1 MNVANAT
8 RHEVSY
14 RVQHQLPA
22 PGRAEGELRPLPAG
36 DAVAVQ
42 ESWTVE
48 FFLGKRIVAQ
58 YTVFDPAAVVRL
70 VERNGAF
77 QVDVSS
83 SRHGAVDMERL
94 IESMLPSSV
103 PNSAAVLQ
111 ARRNAAAREGLLQEF
126 GALTSAEVAD
136 LAGSRASNKAAL
148 ANRWKQEG
156 RIFPVTHHGQT
167 LFPAYQFDGEGQ
179 PRPVIAQVLSTL
191 GKQSRDWELALWFLS
206 ASGWLGGKRPVDLLD
221 SDPAA
226 VAEAA
231 RREID
236 DLVF

>member
-1 MNVANAT
+1 M
-8 RHEVSY
+8 
-14 RVQHQLPA
+14 
-22 PGRAEGELRPLPAG
+22 
-36 DAVAVQ
+36 
-42 ESWTVE
+42 E

-70 VERNGAF
+70 VERNGIF
-77 QVDVSS
+77 QVEVSS

-94 IESMLPSSV
+94 IESMLPSFV
-103 PNSAAVLQ
+103 PNSVAVLQ
-111 ARRNAAAREGLLQEF
+111 ARRNAAAREGLIQEF
-126 GALTSAEVAD
+126 GVLTSAEVAD
-136 LAGSRASNKAAL
+136 LAGSRAANKAAL

-167 LFPAYQFDGEGQ
+167 FFPAYQFDGEGQ

-191 GKQSRDWELALWFLS
+191 GKQSQDWELALWFLS
-206 ASGWLGGKRPVDLLD
+206 ASGWLGEKRPVDLLE

-231 RREID
+231 RHEID

>member
-8 RHEVSY
+8 RHEVCY

-48 FFLGKRIVAQ
+48 FYLGKRILVRH
-58 YTVFDPAAVVRL
+58 TVFDPAAVVRL

-77 QVDVSS
+77 HVEVSS
-83 SRHGAVDMERL
+83 SRHGAIDMERL

-103 PNSAAVLQ
+103 PSSVAVLQ
-111 ARRNAAAREGLLQEF
+111 ARRNAAAREKLLQEF
-126 GALTSAEVAD
+126 GALTSSEVAD

-206 ASGWLGGKRPVDLLD
+206 ARGSLGGKRPVDLLE
-221 SDPAA
+221 SHPGE

-236 DLVF
+236 ELVF